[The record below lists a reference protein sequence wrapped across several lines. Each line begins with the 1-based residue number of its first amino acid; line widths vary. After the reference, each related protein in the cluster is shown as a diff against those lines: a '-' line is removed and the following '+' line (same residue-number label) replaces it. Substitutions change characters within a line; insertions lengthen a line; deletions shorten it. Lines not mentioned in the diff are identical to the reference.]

1 MNLPDD
7 EILTDIGLVN
17 DTGAQNA
24 PGSVLLI
31 GCGALAREILA
42 VKSANSW
49 DHMTLRCLP
58 AKLHLYPEQITP
70 AVRDAIRKGR
80 NDGFET
86 IYILYADCG
95 TGGHLD
101 ALCKEEGV
109 ERIAGPHCYSF
120 FDGNEAFALR
130 ADDEMC
136 AFYLT
141 DFLVKQ
147 FDAFVWK
154 PMGLDRHPELRDM
167 YFGNYEKLIY
177 LAQTKDSKLD
187 DKAKECADRLGLTF
201 ERRAT
206 GYGDL
211 SRAMELL
218 ADI

>member
-1 MNLPDD
+1 MHLPDD
-7 EILTDIGLVN
+7 TILTEQGFGEAG
-17 DTGAQNA
+17 TG
-24 PGSVLLI
+24 SILLI

-42 VKSANSW
+42 LKAANSW
-49 DHMTLRCLP
+49 DYMVLSCLP

-70 AVRDAIRKGR
+70 AVREAIRKGR
-80 NDGFET
+80 ADGFHT

-101 ALCKEEGV
+101 TLCAEEGV

-120 FDGNEAFALR
+120 FDGNDAFAER
-130 ADDEMC
+130 ADAEMR

-177 LAQTKDSKLD
+177 LAQTEDPALTA
-187 DKAKECADRLGLTF
+187 KAATCADRLGLRF
-201 ERRAT
+201 ERRST
-206 GYGDL
+206 GYGDMA
-211 SRAMELL
+211 SAMKNL
-218 ADI
+218 AGGRVKA